1 MTAAGGLVGLV
12 AAPLGGVV
20 ADRVKQKKTI
30 LQLAGIA
37 NALIT
42 LGIAALIFQGILA
55 FEHLLFSSILQGL
68 VMNAMMPAR
77 QAFTKDVVG
86 LDRLTNAIAL
96 VLLA

>member
-42 LGIAALIFQGILA
+42 LGIAALIFQGILV
-55 FEHLLFSSILQGL
+55 FDIYSSPRFFK
-68 VMNAMMPAR
+68 AW
-77 QAFTKDVVG
+77 
-86 LDRLTNAIAL
+86 
-96 VLLA
+96 

>member
-1 MTAAGGLVGLV
+1 MKTRIKIGLI

-42 LGIAALIFQGILA
+42 LGIAALYF
-55 FEHLLFSSILQGL
+55 
-68 VMNAMMPAR
+68 
-77 QAFTKDVVG
+77 
-86 LDRLTNAIAL
+86 
-96 VLLA
+96 